1 MRMTDN
7 KKSDDLNEPIMIEF
21 PRYEYAVT
29 ERDRYRSMCHRLA
42 YAIQLIHEN
51 IEDGMPKQ
59 AMLLSHAM
67 LEDYKDFLLDRQ
79 VVGDE

>member
-1 MRMTDN
+1 MSVNENSEYM
-7 KKSDDLNEPIMIEF
+7 EPIMIEM

-79 VVGDE
+79 ELSNE

>member
-1 MRMTDN
+1 
-7 KKSDDLNEPIMIEF
+7 
-21 PRYEYAVT
+21 
-29 ERDRYRSMCHRLA
+29 MCHRLA